1 MGTSQYARLREEAF
15 LANME
20 IPKRNLAL
28 YTWGNVS
35 AYDAQEAVFA
45 IKPSGVPYDRLSVND
60 IVVVDLDGKVVEG
73 TLRPSSDMETHR
85 VLYRS
90 FPKIGGITHTHS
102 THAVAWAQAGMSI
115 PVFGTTHADHSHLA
129 IPCTPFMNR
138 AQVEGNY
145 EEETGKLIVTTFKDI
160 PYLEQPMVLVAGHG
174 PFAWGKDATTSVY
187 NAAVLEE
194 VARMAYLTLS
204 INPAAVSLPEHIIN
218 KHYQRKHGP
227 NAYYGQK

>member
-1 MGTSQYARLREEAF
+1 MRRLHYATLREEAL

-35 AYDAQEAVFA
+35 AYDSQSAVFA
-45 IKPSGVPYDRLSVND
+45 IKPSGVSYDKLDIDS

-73 TLRPSSDMETHR
+73 NLNPSSDMETHR
-85 VLYRS
+85 VLYRN
-90 FPKIGGITHTHS
+90 FPQIRGITHTHS
-102 THAVAWAQAGMSI
+102 VHAVAWAQAGKSV
-115 PVFGTTHADHSHLA
+115 PVFGTTHADHSHLS

-138 AQVEGNY
+138 EQVEGNY
-145 EEETGKLIVTTFKDI
+145 EEETGNLIVQTFKDI

-174 PFAWGKDATTSVY
+174 PFTWGKDAFTSVY
-187 NAAVLEE
+187 NAVVLEE
-194 VARMAYLTLS
+194 VCRMAWLTLS
-204 INPAAVSLPEHIIN
+204 INPEACSLPEHLIN